1 MTKSEDKKLGYFFC
15 KPINGIISAETFV
28 GKVIFYLWNDVFKDQ
43 DLGSIFYDN
52 EGNELTF
59 NSFYGVDNYG
69 KAVVKE
75 EPVEMF
81 LNNLDLKPIGGETI
95 DETK

>member
-1 MTKSEDKKLGYFFC
+1 M
-15 KPINGIISAETFV
+15 
-28 GKVIFYLWNDVFKDQ
+28 FKDQ
-43 DLGSIFYDN
+43 DLGNIFNDN
-52 EGNELTF
+52 EDKELTF

-75 EPVEMF
+75 EVVEMF